1 MSGTRL
7 CEPHVAEQ
15 PPVVVLPPTNQLM
28 PDVPDVDRFIFMKFK
43 MILVLFRLKNVI

>member
-7 CEPHVAEQ
+7 CEPHVDEQ

-28 PDVPDVDRFIFMKFK
+28 PDVPDVDRFLIKLK
-43 MILVLFRLKNVI
+43 MIIVDCISY